1 MVSSPGFPFRVDDP
15 DFYDRCRGR
24 RGGVQSE
31 RRGGRRRAT
40 PETVK
45 LYERRI
51 DPLPG
56 ATRNG
61 HPQIVLMFLCLLYE
75 LCLIF

>member
-1 MVSSPGFPFRVDDP
+1 MIFTTAGLS
-15 DFYDRCRGR
+15 R

-31 RRGGRRRAT
+31 RPDDRRRAT

-51 DPLPG
+51 DPLPL
-56 ATRNG
+56 ATRKPALANS
-61 HPQIVLMFLCLLYE
+61 PNFFM
-75 LCLIF
+75 